1 MHPIDKL
8 FHDGLV
14 DKMFVPSP
22 AVWDRVEQTL
32 DKGAGRKAYIS
43 LSALMMVAGF
53 ALAIGLAGVL
63 YFAIGN
69 NRSHT
74 ITAHVP
80 ASLPEAENSSLNT
93 VGQSHEA
100 VHAVEASVRIDQQ
113 AAVTVLAQN
122 GYGQLKRSNGPLVY
136 KMSGNRN
143 AGREEMQMVTAKG
156 FDDAAVDA
164 KVLRAEKE
172 VTLASKSG
180 YYPIWPVVGTEARTK
195 QHDKN
200 YWMVGGVVSPSHV
213 YRTIDGRESSPSM
226 VTEEAMNALNG
237 SLVVKYGTGK
247 RWVFES
253 GVGYARVGQSVTPKP
268 TNALTQQLLASSD
281 YVSSTQTSNVLRQ
294 NSLGKVVS
302 KSFPKAQEQ
311 VDAMFFSPKTE
322 SLKANATGVS
332 EIKQMLDYIELPFT
346 ARYFVTRKKHASISI
361 AGGVSANFLV
371 DNSAKILFSDGS
383 SMTGKTQSINDIT
396 YGSQV
401 GVGVDVPLMANLTM
415 TVEPIFKYFLSSAN
429 SGADYDFRPYSFG
442 MNAGVSY
449 RF

>member
-1 MHPIDKL
+1 MHPIDNI
-8 FHDGLV
+8 FHDGLA
-14 DKMFVPSP
+14 DKMVVPSP
-22 AVWDRVEQTL
+22 AVWDRIEQTL

-43 LSALMMVAGF
+43 LSVLMMVAGF

-69 NRSHT
+69 DRFQAV
-74 ITAHVP
+74 TANAPVL
-80 ASLPEAENSSLNT
+80 LPESENNNSNS
-93 VGQSHEA
+93 VGKSHEA
-100 VHAVEASVRIDQQ
+100 MLAAEVSVSIEQQ
-113 AAVTVLAQN
+113 TPVAVLAQN
-122 GYGQLKRSNGPLVY
+122 STGQLKQSNGPSTY
-136 KMSGNRN
+136 EMRGSRN
-143 AGREEMQMVTAKG
+143 AERGEMQMVAAKG
-156 FDDAAVDA
+156 FEVALVDA
-164 KVLRAEKE
+164 KMLVDAKA
-172 VTLASKSG
+172 VTLTNKTV
-180 YYPIWPVVGTEARTK
+180 YYPLWPVVDADASAK
-195 QHDKN
+195 QNEKN
-200 YWMVGGVVSPSHV
+200 FWMVGGVVSPSHV
-213 YRTIDGRESSPSM
+213 YRTIDGSESSQSM
-226 VTEEAMNALNG
+226 VTEGAMTALNG

-268 TNALTQQLLASSD
+268 TNALTQQLGASAD
-281 YVSSTQTSNVLRQ
+281 YVSSTQTSNALRQ

-311 VDAMFFSPKTE
+311 ADAMFFSPKAE
-322 SLKANATGVS
+322 ALKAPDSGVS
-332 EIKQMLDYIELPFT
+332 EIKQMLDYIEVPFT

-361 AGGVSANFLV
+361 AGGLSANFLV
-371 DNSAKILFSDGS
+371 GNSAKILFSDGS
-383 SMTGKTQSINDIT
+383 SMSGETQNINDIT

-401 GVGVDVPLMANLTM
+401 GVGVDVPLMTNLTM